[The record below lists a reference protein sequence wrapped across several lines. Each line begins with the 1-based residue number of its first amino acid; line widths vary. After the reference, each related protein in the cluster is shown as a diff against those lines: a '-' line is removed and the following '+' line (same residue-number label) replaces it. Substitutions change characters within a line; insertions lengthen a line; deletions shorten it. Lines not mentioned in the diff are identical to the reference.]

1 MRGLGPFLRDAW
13 RLALPFFRSEERWAA
28 RLLLAAIVTINLV
41 LVGINV
47 QFSYWNRAF
56 YDALAAK
63 DIASF
68 WELLLLWRN
77 NEKGFMP
84 GFCGLAAVFI
94 LLSIYRTYLSQWLR
108 INWRR
113 WMTERLLADW
123 LSDRAYWRIALSAD
137 TSGYGTDNPDQRIA
151 DDLRDFADETLSL
164 SLGLL
169 SSFVTLFSFITILW
183 TLSGPVRLLGLE
195 IPGYMVWVCLLYAAA
210 GTALSHLIGRPLAAL
225 NFRQQRVEADF
236 RFGLARMRE
245 NLEGI
250 ALYGGEARE
259 RATAQSRFAAVIAN
273 FRQIMD
279 RSKLLN
285 AFTAGFDQIAVI
297 FPLIVAAPRYF
308 AGEIAL
314 GAMMQTTGA
323 FRSVENSMA
332 YFIHAYASI
341 ASWRATVE
349 RLAAFRRAIHVART
363 APQVIAHRQGH
374 GPDYT
379 LERLSLT
386 LPDGRVLLDNQDLT
400 FAAGT
405 WFALAGRSGTGKST
419 LLRAMAGLWPFGGG
433 QVTQPAGKCLFLPQ
447 RPYFPLGTLRH
458 AVCYPDSVEAH
469 ADAAIRDALRAC
481 GLAHLE
487 PVLDHEA
494 LWAQRLSG
502 GEQQRLA
509 IARAVL
515 AQPDWLFLDEA
526 TASLDPESEA
536 ELYTL
541 LRVRLAGASI
551 VSIAHRPTVAA
562 LHDRRIM
569 LEESRITEAPDARP
583 SEVASPAA

>member
-1 MRGLGPFLRDAW
+1 MRGLGPFLGDAW
-13 RLALPFFRSEERWAA
+13 RLALPYFRSEERWTA
-28 RLLLAAIVTINLV
+28 RGLLAAVVAINLV
-41 LVGINV
+41 LVALNV

-68 WELLLLWRN
+68 WDLLLLWRN
-77 NEKGFMP
+77 NETGFMP

-113 WMTERLLADW
+113 WMTETLLNDW
-123 LSDRAYWRIALSAD
+123 LADRAYWRIALSAD
-137 TSGYGTDNPDQRIA
+137 TTGYGTDNPDQRIA
-151 DDLRDFADETLSL
+151 DDLRDFADDTLSL

-169 SSFVTLFSFITILW
+169 SSLVTLFSFITILW
-183 TLSGPVRLLGLE
+183 TLSGPVRLLGLD
-195 IPGYMVWVCLLYAAA
+195 IPGYMVWVCLIYAAA

-250 ALYGGEARE
+250 ALYGGEAQE
-259 RATAQSRFAAVIAN
+259 RASAQSRFAAVIAN

-332 YFIHAYASI
+332 YFVHAYASI

-349 RLAAFRRAIHVART
+349 RLAAFSRAIHTART
-363 APQVIAHRQGH
+363 TPQDIIHTTSGGTAF
-374 GPDYT
+374 T
-379 LERLSLT
+379 LKGLNLA
-386 LPDGRVLLDNQDLT
+386 LPDGRILLEGQDLT
-400 FAAGT
+400 FSAGA

-419 LLRAMAGLWPFGGG
+419 VLRAMAGLWPFGSGS
-433 QVTQPAGKCLFLPQ
+433 VTRPIGKCLFLPQ

-458 AVCYPDSVEAH
+458 AVCYPEGVTAH
-469 ADAAIRDALRAC
+469 SDPAIRDALRAC

-487 PVLDHEA
+487 PMLDREEP
-494 LWAQRLSG
+494 WAQRLSG

-509 IARAVL
+509 IARALL

-536 ELYTL
+536 ELYAL
-541 LRVRLAGASI
+541 LRHRLPGATI
-551 VSIAHRPTVAA
+551 VSIAHRPMVAA
-562 LHDRRIM
+562 LHDHRIM
-569 LEESRITEAPDARP
+569 LENGRITAIP
-583 SEVASPAA
+583 

>member
-13 RLALPFFRSEERWAA
+13 RLAVPFFRSEERWAA
-28 RLLLAAIVTINLV
+28 RGLLAAIVSINLV
-41 LVGINV
+41 LVAINV

-63 DIASF
+63 DLTSF
-68 WELLLLWRN
+68 WQLLLLWRN
-77 NEKGFMP
+77 NESGFMP

-113 WMTERLLADW
+113 WMTEKLLTDW
-123 LSDRAYWRIALSAD
+123 LSDRAYWRIALSTD
-137 TSGYGTDNPDQRIA
+137 VTGYGTDNPDQRIA
-151 DDLRDFADETLSL
+151 DDLRDFADDTLSL

-169 SSFVTLFSFITILW
+169 SSLVTLFSFITILW
-183 TLSGPVRLLGLE
+183 TLSGPVRLLGFD

-250 ALYGGEARE
+250 ALYGGEAQE
-259 RATAQSRFAAVIAN
+259 RATAQARFSAVIAN

-332 YFIHAYASI
+332 YFVHAYSSI

-349 RLAAFRRAIHVART
+349 RLAAFRRAIHDART
-363 APQVIAHRQGH
+363 TPQGVVRSDSGGA
-374 GPDYT
+374 DFT
-379 LERLSLT
+379 LKGLTLT
-386 LPDGRVLLDNQDLT
+386 LPDGRVLLDNQDIKLT
-400 FAAGT
+400 AGA

-419 LLRAMAGLWPFGGG
+419 LMRAMAGLWPFGSGRIAH
-433 QVTQPAGKCLFLPQ
+433 PAGKCLFLPQ

-458 AVCYPDSVEAH
+458 AICYPDGVAAH
-469 ADAAIRDALRAC
+469 SDDAIREALRAC
-481 GLAHLE
+481 GLNHLE
-487 PVLDHEA
+487 PALDREEP
-494 LWAQRLSG
+494 WAQRLSG
-502 GEQQRLA
+502 GEQQRVA
-509 IARAVL
+509 IARALL

-536 ELYTL
+536 ELYGI
-541 LRVRLAGASI
+541 LRHRLPGATI
-551 VSIAHRPTVAA
+551 VSIAHRTTVAA

-569 LEESRITEAPDARP
+569 LADSRITAIP
-583 SEVASPAA
+583 

>member
-1 MRGLGPFLRDAW
+1 MRGLGPFLHDAW

-28 RLLLAAIVTINLV
+28 RGLLAAIVTINLV
-41 LVGINV
+41 LVAINV

-63 DIASF
+63 DLVSF

-77 NEKGFMP
+77 NETGFMP

-113 WMTERLLADW
+113 WMTERLLSDW
-123 LSDRAYWRIALSAD
+123 LSDRAYWRIALSGD

-164 SLGLL
+164 ALGLL
-169 SSFVTLFSFITILW
+169 SSLVTLFSFITILW
-183 TLSGPVRLLGLE
+183 TLSGPLRLLGLD

-250 ALYGGEARE
+250 ALYGGEAQE

-279 RSKLLN
+279 RTKLLN

-332 YFIHAYASI
+332 YFVHAYSSI
-341 ASWRATVE
+341 AAWRATVE
-349 RLAAFRRAIHVART
+349 RLAAFNRAIHAART
-363 APQVIAHRQGH
+363 TPPVISHTTSSSADFTLH
-374 GPDYT
+374 G
-379 LERLSLT
+379 LSLT
-386 LPDGRVLLDNQDLT
+386 LPDGRILLDNQNLT
-400 FAAGT
+400 FAAGA

-419 LLRAMAGLWPFGGG
+419 LLRAMAGLWPFGSGG
-433 QVTQPAGKCLFLPQ
+433 IIHPTGTCMFLPQ

-458 AVCYPDSVEAH
+458 ALCYPGGTAAH
-469 ADAAIRDALRAC
+469 SDDAIRDALRAC
-481 GLAHLE
+481 GLGHLE
-487 PVLDHEA
+487 PALDHEES
-494 LWAQRLSG
+494 WAQRLSG

-509 IARAVL
+509 IARALL

-526 TASLDPESEA
+526 TASLDPESED

-541 LRVRLAGASI
+541 LRVRLPSATI

-562 LHDRRIM
+562 LHDHRIT
-569 LEESRITEAPDARP
+569 LEDSRIAAAP
-583 SEVASPAA
+583 